1 MGDAMT
7 SANRR
12 PFGITVL
19 VSLFAI
25 GVCASLISAVSLSFP
40 GSFLETV
47 WRLNPR
53 AREGFN
59 HLGGWAILLMISVC
73 IACALTVMGLW
84 RGRLWGYWLALAMLL
99 LNVAGDFIN
108 VISGSEPKAIVG
120 IPVVLAIVVY
130 LLRNR
135 TRQYF
140 KSTPRV
146 Y

>member
-59 HLGGWAILLMISVC
+59 HLGGWGILLMISVC

-120 IPVVLAIVVY
+120 IPVGLVLVVY